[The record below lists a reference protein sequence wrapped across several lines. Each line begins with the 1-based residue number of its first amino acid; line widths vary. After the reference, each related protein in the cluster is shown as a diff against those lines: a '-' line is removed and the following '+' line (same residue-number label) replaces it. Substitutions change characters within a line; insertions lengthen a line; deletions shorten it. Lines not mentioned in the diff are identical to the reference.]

1 MKNTEMSLKEIASA
15 LRKYAARGDVP
26 GGWDYL
32 VETYDNEEFL
42 AEAQE
47 AAELTKAI
55 AKISPLLHAIDNR
68 RKADEAT
75 G

>member
-15 LRKYAARGDVP
+15 LRKYAARADDL
-26 GGWDYL
+26 GGWDY
-32 VETYDNEEFL
+32 VVATYDNEEFF

-47 AAELTKAI
+47 VAALTKAI

-68 RKADEAT
+68 RKAEEAA